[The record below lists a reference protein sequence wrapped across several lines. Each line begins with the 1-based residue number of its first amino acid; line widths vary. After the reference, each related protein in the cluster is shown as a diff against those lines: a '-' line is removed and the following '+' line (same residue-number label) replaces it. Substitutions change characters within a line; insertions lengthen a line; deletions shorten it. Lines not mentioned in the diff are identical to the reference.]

1 MVKLTKKKI
10 GYSLWLLPEKKISA
24 QFQKIINLYSKKY
37 NFPKFKPHITINN
50 YEYKKNLKD
59 LGIVKHHKIKIFV
72 DNIKIKN
79 FFYYSIFLNI
89 KLKKEL
95 YNFHKITKINMRKNK
110 FKPHLSLIY
119 SNNKKLKEIIFKEL
133 KKKNK
138 FKNLSF
144 YCDKAAYVKFNE
156 IKNKWKII
164 KLYKLIRV

>member
-1 MVKLTKKKI
+1 
-10 GYSLWLLPEKKISA
+10 
-24 QFQKIINLYSKKY
+24 
-37 NFPKFKPHITINN
+37 
-50 YEYKKNLKD
+50 
-59 LGIVKHHKIKIFV
+59 
-72 DNIKIKN
+72 
-79 FFYYSIFLNI
+79 
-89 KLKKEL
+89 
-95 YNFHKITKINMRKNK
+95 MRKNK